1 MLSLPCT
8 FDYWRNYKPIAPNLT
23 IRVRNSGDTEIT
35 LEQILQGARDELTG
49 HSPTEGVLDKVPA
62 QRGWRLAA
70 IKVSDPL
77 LGNVR
82 LNYFSDAFIYS
93 PRSGYVGGDC
103 FTYILTN
110 GTQQSDSGTI
120 TLDVYQWYTY
130 QILLYRLNT
139 QKTYHRFTAYPFM
152 KYAPGQEQLKPVK
165 FTEITWF
172 YNQYRAEQDSK
183 GVTRI
188 YKRRVVWQRTVADY
202 TSYYNRIVYAPTIY
216 NQSNEVRAYT
226 YFDDTLGQGF
236 DGDYNHPFVP
246 KNSQGDVELEIR
258 LYTEEKT
265 VWSYALNRYITQVDL
280 DRPTILNY
288 RVSDIYGKQWWDSG
302 NVLV

>member
-202 TSYYNRIVYAPTIY
+202 TSYYNRMIYAPTIY

-236 DGDYNHPFVP
+236 DGDYSHPFVP
-246 KNSQGDVELEIR
+246 KNSQEMLNLR
-258 LYTEEKT
+258 YAYT
-265 VWSYALNRYITQVDL
+265 LR
-280 DRPTILNY
+280 R
-288 RVSDIYGKQWWDSG
+288 KQCG
-302 NVLV
+302 AMR